1 MDRAPL
7 YRSHYQLE
15 SRRPLTVSNE
25 PCLTLSLISSLFP
38 PLRHLI
44 RKLAVTWSN
53 LSSPRS
59 PLCRILTKTSQ
70 PVHIVAV
77 ILTCLAMYSMMSP
90 PTKTSLNDS
99 SCHTQTSPQTTTTST
114 MGSTNKLALFG
125 YLSTFAIQFGAQMW
139 MTFVS
144 GLALYFSLQRH
155 TFGQVQRVLFPKYF
169 ALNAS
174 LGVVKLF
181 SFCKLL
187 DKAERI
193 GTASFVQI
201 VLIGLATLIEAG
213 IYLHLVEPLLNLM
226 ALKQK
231 YERMVGSGK
240 EVGYENQKQLK
251 ASPAYQKVHK
261 AFRRT
266 HMIVAMGNLT
276 TVACTFAHLY
286 YMVQK
291 IEFSY

>member
-1 MDRAPL
+1 
-7 YRSHYQLE
+7 
-15 SRRPLTVSNE
+15 
-25 PCLTLSLISSLFP
+25 
-38 PLRHLI
+38 
-44 RKLAVTWSN
+44 
-53 LSSPRS
+53 
-59 PLCRILTKTSQ
+59 
-70 PVHIVAV
+70 
-77 ILTCLAMYSMMSP
+77 MYFMMSP
-90 PTKTSLNDS
+90 ATTKTSLDN
-99 SCHTQTSPQTTTTST
+99 HTLIETSPQTELPTITTT
-114 MGSTNKLALFG
+114 GATNKLALFG

-187 DKAERI
+187 DGAERI

-201 VLIGLATLIEAG
+201 ILIGLATLIEAG

-226 ALKQK
+226 VLKQK
-231 YERMVGSGK
+231 YERMVGSGE

-291 IEFSY
+291 IEFSC